1 MSLLFK
7 FLLWGMVSFSIA
19 HAGEDRQVKPIPDP
33 LTLNDALGFSYEPHA
48 LLANADLS
56 IQKEKTLRR
65 EVEIETDL
73 DIYLEGRL
81 GYVQPS
87 SLAAN
92 QGNSDHRA
100 GFVFS
105 KTLYDFGREDSA
117 LRSADFRIKAEEL
130 SRRRVT
136 LERRLDIMQKFF
148 DVVLADMR
156 FYRYNEE
163 MATEFVSLDKLR
175 DQLEVGQVSD
185 IQVMEKDV
193 DYQRARY
200 LRIKSQNNQRL
211 TRAKL
216 AVAMGRSGELV
227 ATISKPELPD
237 LKIKLPDV
245 EVLNKIAFQKNI
257 KLNILMSKL
266 AAAQEKV
273 QLASKAGSP
282 TVSLEAAN
290 FAYTRNIRSRDEYQL
305 GIVLRVPIFTGNKT
319 DVETAKALHSVH
331 QIKSDIKLLKDEIE
345 TSILDLW
352 LEFDA
357 LKGKLQQMQTLT
369 NYRELYLARS
379 RALYE
384 LEVKTDLGDAMV
396 RVSEAERDSLKTQYD
411 MVLVLTK
418 LEIEVGQTVAEIIK
432 NKDKAVEKNS
442 GVNKQ

>member
-7 FLLWGMVSFSIA
+7 FLLWGLVSFSLA
-19 HAGEDRQVKPIPDP
+19 HAGEAKQLKLIPDP
-33 LTLNDALGFSYEPHA
+33 LTLNEALGFSYEPHA
-48 LLANADLS
+48 LLVNADLR
-56 IQKEKTLRR
+56 IQKEKTIRR

-87 SLAAN
+87 SLAEN
-92 QGNSDHRA
+92 QGKGDHRA
-100 GFVFS
+100 GFVLS
-105 KTLYDFGREDSA
+105 KTLYDFGRDEHA
-117 LRSADFRIKAEEL
+117 LRSADFRIRAEEL
-130 SRRRVT
+130 NRRRVI
-136 LERRLDIMQKFF
+136 LERRLDIMDKFF
-148 DVVLADMR
+148 NVILADMR

-185 IQVMEKDV
+185 IQVMEKEV
-193 DYQRARY
+193 AYQQARY

-216 AVAMGRSGELV
+216 ATAMGRSGELV
-227 ATISKPELPD
+227 TTISKPKLPD

-245 EVLNKIAFQKNI
+245 EILNKIAFQKNI
-257 KLNILMSKL
+257 KLNVLMSEL
-266 AAAQEKV
+266 DAAEAKV
-273 QLASKAGSP
+273 QLAGKTGSP
-282 TVSLEAAN
+282 VVSLEAAN

-305 GIVLRVPIFTGNKT
+305 GIVLRVPIFAGNKT

-331 QIKSDIKLLKDEIE
+331 QIKADAALLKNKIE

-357 LKGKLQQMQTLT
+357 LKGKLQQMQALT
-369 NYRELYLARS
+369 NYRELYLDRS

-396 RVSEAERDSLKTQYD
+396 RVSEAERNFLKTQYD
-411 MVLVLTK
+411 MVIVLTK
-418 LEIEVGQTVAEIIK
+418 LEMEVGQSVAEIIK
-432 NKDKAVEKNS
+432 DKEAAGINS
-442 GVNKQ
+442 EVNE

>member
-7 FLLWGMVSFSIA
+7 FLFWWLIGVSLV
-19 HAGEDRQVKPIPDP
+19 HANEANRLKPIPDP
-33 LTLNDALGFSYEPHA
+33 LTLNEALSFSYEPHA
-48 LLANADLS
+48 LLVNADLN
-56 IQKEKTLRR
+56 IQKEKTLKR
-65 EVEIETDL
+65 EVEVETDL

-87 SLAAN
+87 SLAEN

-105 KTLYDFGREDSA
+105 KTLYDFGRDDYA
-117 LRSADFRIKAEEL
+117 LRSADFSIKAEEL
-130 SRRRVT
+130 NRRRVI
-136 LERRLDIMQKFF
+136 LERRLDIMTKFF
-148 DVVLADMR
+148 DVILADMR

-193 DYQRARY
+193 EYQRARY

-216 AVAMGRSGELV
+216 ATAMGRSGELV
-227 ATISKPELPD
+227 TTVSKPKLPQ

-245 EVLNKIAFQKNI
+245 EILNKIAFKKNI
-257 KLNILMSKL
+257 ELNILMSKL
-266 AAAQEKV
+266 DAAEAKV
-273 QLASKAGSP
+273 QLAKKSDSP
-282 TVSLEAAN
+282 VVSLEAAN

-305 GIVLRVPIFTGNKT
+305 GIVIRVPIFSDNRT

-331 QIKSDIKLLKDEIE
+331 QIKADIALLKDKIE
-345 TSILDLW
+345 TSILNLW

-357 LKGKLQQMQTLT
+357 LQGKLQQMQTLT
-369 NYRELYLARS
+369 NYRELYLDRS

-396 RVSEAERDSLKTQYD
+396 KVSEAERDFLKTQYD

-418 LEIEVGQTVAEIIK
+418 LEMEVGQTVADIIK
-432 NKDKAVEKNS
+432 AKEAAAGKNN
-442 GVNKQ
+442 GVSEQ

>member
-7 FLLWGMVSFSIA
+7 FLLWGVVTFSIA
-19 HAGEDRQVKPIPDP
+19 HAEEAQRIKPIPDP
-33 LTLNDALGFSYEPHA
+33 LTLNDALSFSYEPHT
-48 LLANADLS
+48 LLVNADLS

-65 EVEIETDL
+65 EVEVETDL

-87 SLAAN
+87 SLAVN

-100 GFVFS
+100 GFVLS
-105 KTLYDFGREDSA
+105 KTLYDFGRDEYA
-117 LRSADFRIKAEEL
+117 LRSADFSIKAEEL
-130 SRRRVT
+130 SRRRVI

-148 DVVLADMR
+148 DVILADMR

-193 DYQRARY
+193 EYQRARY
-200 LRIKSQNNQRL
+200 LRIKSQNSQRL

-216 AVAMGRSGELV
+216 ATAMGRSGELV
-227 ATISKPELPD
+227 TTISKPKLPG

-245 EVLNKIAFQKNI
+245 EVLNKIAFKKNI
-257 KLNILMSKL
+257 KLNVLMSKL
-266 AAAQEKV
+266 AAAEAKV
-273 QLASKAGSP
+273 QLASKADSP

-290 FAYTRNIRSRDEYQL
+290 YAYTRNIRSRDEYQL
-305 GIVLRVPIFTGNKT
+305 GIVVRVPIFAGNKT
-319 DVETAKALHSVH
+319 DVETAKALHDVH
-331 QIKSDIKLLKDEIE
+331 QIKADIELLKDDIA

-369 NYRELYLARS
+369 NYRELYLDRS

-396 RVSEAERDSLKTQYD
+396 RVSEAERDFLKTQYD

-418 LEIEVGQTVAEIIK
+418 IELEVGKTLAGIM
-432 NKDKAVEKNS
+432 KDKETAAEKNS
-442 GVNKQ
+442 GVNEQ